1 MPFIVPTYS
10 VSPGTSQEAS
20 SKASI
25 TDVLTVLLDNTSKEI
40 TPRDVRDAVFSAWES
55 SVIRYTTD
63 GTTPYIGID
72 RNDVKDVKLFLGKK
86 EISGVT
92 IMSSTLNSSDTDIFL
107 YNTKSDSAVTQ
118 DFKMSILAGSS
129 ASLFGSA
136 PYIGSRYI
144 SSSPSYLSLDIV
156 NPATYGT
163 INIESGSSASIT
175 LNNLQ
180 FPSPNYIT
188 DVTNNPSSASPST
201 TNDLFLVVR
210 SGQSL
215 ELATYQSSGSSL
227 GAPGV
232 QTDIYGSPVNVNGN
246 SLEYTNL
253 NPTVTSIGGISIG
266 STFSNVALIDMISA
280 ILYPYLEPTAIL
292 QIVNTSQGSL
302 SYNNTLERIHT
313 GSPAITIYYTYTLTK
328 RTYDITSTNFSLFR
342 NSTSFAPGGGWPST
356 TLSGSGLIS
365 QTYTGNSVGIAG
377 SGISAYTGKSVFT
390 FSLSPFDGTGSS
402 TASTYFEVVYPY
414 FYGFSSTSSSTD
426 ITINTY
432 AMNETSKRVD
442 TFGSQSLAINGTGYL
457 HFIYPSS
464 YGTISSIKDGNDF
477 TEYTHNSVGIWTYSQ
492 NFLDSPD
499 SYWNN
504 GSFYVYRKTLS
515 TTIPPSQI
523 YKFNF

>member
-10 VSPGTSQEAS
+10 VSPGTSQEAA
-20 SKASI
+20 SKTSI
-25 TDVLTVLLDNTSKEI
+25 TDVLTVILDNTSKEI
-40 TPRDVRDAVFSAWES
+40 TPRDVRDAVFSVFES

-86 EISGVT
+86 EISGST
-92 IMSSTLNSSDTDIFL
+92 IMSTALNSSDTDIFL

-156 NPATYGT
+156 NPGTYGT
-163 INIESGSSASIT
+163 INIESGASASIT

-201 TNDLFLVVR
+201 TNDLFLIVR
-210 SGQSL
+210 SGQSI

-227 GAPGV
+227 GSPGV

-253 NPTVTSIGGISIG
+253 NPTVTSIGGVSIG

-280 ILYPYLEPTAIL
+280 ILYPYLEPSAIL

-328 RTYDITSTNFSLFR
+328 KTYDITSTNFSLVR
-342 NSTSFAPGGGWPST
+342 DVTSFGGGWPST
-356 TLSGSGLIS
+356 PLSGSGLVS
-365 QTYTGNSVGIAG
+365 QTYTGNSVDLLGTD
-377 SGISAYTGKSVFT
+377 ISSSLSKSVFT

-414 FYGFSSTSSSTD
+414 FYGFSTTSSSTTL
-426 ITINTY
+426 TINTY
-432 AMNETSKRVD
+432 AMTETSKRVD
-442 TFGSQSLAINGTGYL
+442 TFASQSLAISGAGYL

-464 YGTISSIKDGNDF
+464 YGTLSSIKDGNDF

-492 NFLDSPD
+492 NVLNSP
-499 SYWNN
+499 SSNWSAGN
-504 GSFYVYRKTLS
+504 FYVYRKTLS
-515 TTIPPSQI
+515 TTVPPSQI

>member
-10 VSPGTSQEAS
+10 ISPGTSQESA

-40 TPRDVRDAVFSAWES
+40 TPRDIRDAVFSAWES

-156 NPATYGT
+156 NPSTYGT
-163 INIESGSSASIT
+163 INIESGASASIT

-188 DVTNNPSSASPST
+188 DVTNYPLGASPSIT
-201 TNDLFLVVR
+201 DDLFLVVR
-210 SGQSL
+210 SGQSI
-215 ELATYQSSGSSL
+215 ELVTYQSSGNSL
-227 GAPGV
+227 GSPGV

-253 NPTVTSIGGISIG
+253 NPTVTSIGGVSIG

-302 SYNNTLERIHT
+302 SYNNTLERVHT

-328 RTYDITSTNFSLFR
+328 RTYNITSTNFSLVR
-342 NSTSFAPGGGWPST
+342 SPTSFSPPSWPNT
-356 TLSGSGLIS
+356 PLSGSGLIS
-365 QTYTGNSVGIAG
+365 QTYTGNSVSLLGTD
-377 SGISAYTGKSVFT
+377 ISSSLGKSVFT
-390 FSLSPFDGTGSS
+390 FSLSPL
-402 TASTYFEVVYPY
+402 FEMAK
-414 FYGFSSTSSSTD
+414 SSSSFVS
-426 ITINTY
+426 
-432 AMNETSKRVD
+432 AFTSPKARLYR
-442 TFGSQSLAINGTGYL
+442 FGSLVCSN
-457 HFIYPSS
+457 
-464 YGTISSIKDGNDF
+464 
-477 TEYTHNSVGIWTYSQ
+477 
-492 NFLDSPD
+492 
-499 SYWNN
+499 
-504 GSFYVYRKTLS
+504 
-515 TTIPPSQI
+515 
-523 YKFNF
+523 